1 MLIMP
6 DTRIRNELDLYL
18 KAIGRVPLLTAL
30 EERELAWSIINDEC
44 QAARCHMITA
54 NLRLVVSIC
63 KPYQHAGVS
72 LMELIDEGN
81 LGLILAVERYDPAF
95 GHRFSTY
102 ATWWIRK
109 TVKRSI
115 ARHRMPVHIPAYMV
129 QRMSTM
135 QTTIRALEKRLGR
148 CPSAQEL
155 AAAMNM
161 PENKLPILER
171 TMAAVQQ
178 PISTGQDRDDGREN
192 VIDAHADAS
201 QNPQHELE
209 SRDDV
214 QKIRTLLSELEPI
227 ESHVMELRFGL
238 DGRDPMTLKEIGS
251 VIGLTRERV
260 RQIERA
266 ALRRL
271 RRGFESPFTD
281 RDPKQR
287 AHFGQTG

>member
-1 MLIMP
+1 MP

-18 KAIGRVPLLTAL
+18 KAIGRVPLLSAL
-30 EERELAWSIINDEC
+30 EERELSWKIINDEC
-44 QAARCHMITA
+44 QASRCHMISA

-63 KPYQHAGVS
+63 KPYQNAGVS

-109 TVKRSI
+109 TVKRAI
-115 ARHRMPVHIPAYMV
+115 TRNRMPVHIPAYMM
-129 QRMSTM
+129 QRMSSM

-155 AAAMNM
+155 ASAMDM
-161 PENKLPILER
+161 PANKLPVLER
-171 TMAAVQQ
+171 TMAAMQQ
-178 PISTGQDRDDGREN
+178 PVPTGHDRNDDRTS
-192 VIDAHADAS
+192 VIDVHADS
-201 QNPQHELE
+201 SENPQHELE

-214 QKIRTLLSELEPI
+214 RKIRTLLNDLEPI
-227 ESHVMELRFGL
+227 ESHVMQLRFGL
-238 DGRDPMTLKEIGS
+238 DGRDPMTLKEIGT

-271 RRGFESPFTD
+271 RRGFESHFTD
-281 RDPKQR
+281 HNPKHPSQLGR
-287 AHFGQTG
+287 TG

>member
-1 MLIMP
+1 MP
-6 DTRIRNELDLYL
+6 NTRIRNELDLYL
-18 KAIGRVPLLTAL
+18 KAIGRVPLLSAL
-30 EERELAWSIINDEC
+30 EERQLSWKIINDSCPES
-44 QAARCHMITA
+44 RSHMITA

-109 TVKRSI
+109 TVKRAISQ
-115 ARHRMPVHIPAYMV
+115 HRMPVHIPAYMM
-129 QRMSTM
+129 QRMSAM
-135 QTTIRALEKRLGR
+135 QKTIRALEKQLGR

-155 AAAMNM
+155 AAAMDM
-161 PENKLPILER
+161 PANKLPVLER
-171 TMAAVQQ
+171 TMAAMQQ
-178 PISTGQDRDDGREN
+178 TISTGRDRDDDRES
-192 VIDAHADAS
+192 VIDVHADENADPH
-201 QNPQHELE
+201 NEIE

-214 QKIRTLLSELEPI
+214 QKIRALLGELEPM
-227 ESHVMELRFGL
+227 EAHVMELRFGL

-271 RRGFESPFTD
+271 RRGFESPFSH
-281 RDPKQR
+281 RKSNQQPY
-287 AHFGQTG
+287 FGQAG